1 MIEPASPGAVMPMH
15 GKPIVRP
22 GVDHLLEA
30 ESIVRLTR
38 KRIIGTVRMPIEAEE
53 AAASIEAAIAVLVNA
68 RVEIVSGN
76 LQREEV
82 AS

>member
-1 MIEPASPGAVMPMH
+1 MPSQ
-15 GKPIVRP
+15 GKPILRR

-38 KRIIGTVRMPIEAEE
+38 KRIIGTVSVPIKAEE
-53 AAASIEAAIAVLVNA
+53 AAASIEAAIAVLVHA
-68 RVEIVSGN
+68 RVEIVAGN

-82 AS
+82 VS